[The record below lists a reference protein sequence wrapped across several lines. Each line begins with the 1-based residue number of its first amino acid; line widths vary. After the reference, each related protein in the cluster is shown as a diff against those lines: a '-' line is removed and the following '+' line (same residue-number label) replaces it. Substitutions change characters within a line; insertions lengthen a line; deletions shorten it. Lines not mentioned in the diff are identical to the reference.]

1 MGCQGGHSH
10 QNRQTLKHTVNKC
23 AAALMLIRSSTRTN
37 RTKLDFH
44 PFIHLSV
51 LESVERTV
59 SEKVTRGSRT
69 MIRSLF
75 QTAAGKRQS
84 VREHAVTVYSY
95 DHHYSQSAAVLHRRT
110 QVTLSTIINT
120 FVCLE
125 AFLQLMTERD
135 SQRTVCKANRRA
147 GLPVA
152 GINAS
157 LALLQCD
164 CGPSEP
170 PYFTSCHL

>member
-1 MGCQGGHSH
+1 
-10 QNRQTLKHTVNKC
+10 
-23 AAALMLIRSSTRTN
+23 MLISSSTRTN
-37 RTKLDFH
+37 RTEPNWTFIDAS
-44 PFIHLSV
+44 IHLSV
-51 LESVERTV
+51 LESVDRRV
-59 SEKVTRGSRT
+59 SEKVTRGGRT

-75 QTAAGKRQS
+75 QPAAGKRQS

-95 DHHYSQSAAVLHRRT
+95 DHHYSQSRCPPHRT
-110 QVTLSTIINT
+110 QVTSVTFINT
-120 FVCLE
+120 FVCLFRS
-125 AFLQLMTERD
+125 FLQFMTERD
-135 SQRTVCKANRRA
+135 SQRTVRKANRRA

-152 GINAS
+152 GTNAS